1 MREVMQKTQE
11 LAVTILRSD
20 IYRHWKS
27 LEEKTARD
35 PAAAEA
41 AAAVFEKKNCLERVL
56 AGQPDP
62 EAIRTAAEALEEAQK
77 ALDAV
82 PDVEELRKAREA
94 FDRMMDNVERIL
106 RLAVTGET
114 KPGEGACSGDCVSCG
129 GCG

>member
-11 LAVTILRSD
+11 LALTILESD
-20 IYRHWKS
+20 VYRRWKS

-41 AAAVFEKKNCLERVL
+41 AAAVFEKKNRLEQVL
-56 AGQPDP
+56 AWAPDP
-62 EAIRTAAEALEEAQK
+62 EGIRAAAEALEEAQK
-77 ALDAV
+77 ALEAV
-82 PDVEELRKAREA
+82 PDVAELRQAREA
-94 FDRMMDNVERIL
+94 FDRMMDNVSRIL

-114 KPGEGACSGDCVSCG
+114 KPEDGACSGDCASCG